1 MTRPP
6 MLLGALLLSL
16 CGFRPL
22 AAQGIAGS
30 TMRLGSADT
39 LFHAFTAFV
48 RSGPFTLQRAD
59 TARREVVFLSKELT
73 EERLVVRFV
82 QRGDSTAV
90 LGRGV
95 DQGMIGTIA
104 SLDAVR
110 RFFVA
115 LDSAKAPREPQGE
128 PTPEVSAARAARPAR
143 GTAAGSGA

>member
-1 MTRPP
+1 MTRHP
-6 MLLGALLLSL
+6 MLLGALLLSFAGL
-16 CGFRPL
+16 RPL
-22 AAQGIAGS
+22 AAQGVTGS

-48 RSGPFTLQRAD
+48 RSAPFTLQRAD

-90 LGRGV
+90 LGQGV
-95 DQGMIGTIA
+95 DQGIVGTVA

-115 LDSAKAPREPQGE
+115 LDSAKVPRAPDAPQA
-128 PTPEVSAARAARPAR
+128 VALV
-143 GTAAGSGA
+143 GAKFRLVR